1 MLRTWS
7 ADSLGAEL
15 GALEESLERARGALA
30 CPYSS
35 ADEFEAAVIRAQR
48 ARGAFKSRRT
58 ARLRTALMAAL
69 SSTIIV
75 LLVFLFFRAF

>member
-7 ADSLGAEL
+7 VDSLGAEL

-30 CPYSS
+30 CPYSC

-48 ARGAFKSRRT
+48 ARGAFKPRRT
-58 ARLRTALMAAL
+58 ARLRLALTCAATSMA
-69 SSTIIV
+69 V
-75 LLVFLFFRAF
+75 LLVVLLLFRFL